1 MYINLD
7 GYGALLLCLNL
18 NECMLELKCKC
29 EPCLFIRI
37 LLIYLASVCNCHPG
51 AWLCANTSHN
61 FLTTVLAIQKH
72 QSKHGLHYFLVC
84 KDGDL
89 LQEGDRRPS
98 EGASVLGLR

>member
-61 FLTTVLAIQKH
+61 FLTTVLAISLFAKMGTFFKKGIGDHQKVQVSSAYASH
-72 QSKHGLHYFLVC
+72 QW
-84 KDGDL
+84 L
-89 LQEGDRRPS
+89 LDN
-98 EGASVLGLR
+98 